1 MNITTRKLEENTISD
16 GNMEGDLLFI
26 LHKLVIGK
34 KLQI

>member
-1 MNITTRKLEENTISD
+1 MNIITHKLEENNISD
-16 GNMEGDLLFI
+16 RNMEGDLLFI

>member
-1 MNITTRKLEENTISD
+1 MNIIMCKLEENTISD
-16 GNMEGDLLFI
+16 GNMEVDLLFI

>member
-1 MNITTRKLEENTISD
+1 MNIIMCKLEENTISD
-16 GNMEGDLLFI
+16 GNMGVDLLFI

>member
-1 MNITTRKLEENTISD
+1 MNIIMHKLEENNISD
-16 GNMEGDLLFI
+16 RNMEGDLLII

>member
-1 MNITTRKLEENTISD
+1 MNIITYELEENAISD
-16 GNMEGDLLFI
+16 RNMEGDLLFI

>member
-1 MNITTRKLEENTISD
+1 MNIITCKLEENTIFD
-16 GNMEGDLLFI
+16 GNMEVDLLFI

>member
-1 MNITTRKLEENTISD
+1 MNIITYKLEENTISD
-16 GNMEGDLLFI
+16 GNMEVDLLFI

>member
-1 MNITTRKLEENTISD
+1 MNIITCKLEENTISD
-16 GNMEGDLLFI
+16 GNMEVDLLFI

>member
-1 MNITTRKLEENTISD
+1 MNIIMHKLEENNISD
-16 GNMEGDLLFI
+16 RNMGEDLLFI